1 MLKSVK
7 AYTLAALLTLALIS
21 FFAPRATAQYD
32 GKIQGTI
39 IDFEGKPYPNLSVK
53 IKGEQGNTQETKTD
67 ASGKYVFNALR
78 SGKYMVTIVVPQL
91 QKPYEVPTMVQ
102 SGTPADVNVNFKD
115 ILEKQNPGAA
125 AEYKKR
131 QEDQQKTT
139 GMKEHF
145 NNGVTFLDQER
156 TARAALATTPADQRD
171 AAKQNILDLSN
182 KAVAEFQEAQ
192 KIAPEKDPNHHLFW
206 ARMGESY
213 DLAGRNDEAINAYQ
227 QAVAAKPDNAGYYN
241 NLGNVL
247 ARSGKIDDART
258 AYTKSAELDP
268 PNAGLAWRNFGIS
281 LYQAQRMQEAVEPF
295 KKATEIDPKNAQA
308 WYLLGACLVASADYK
323 QVGDKYDVTLK
334 PGTVEA
340 YQKAIELDGPNGTWG
355 KQAKDGLEQVNQLT
369 GGIETKV
376 GGKKKKQ

>member
-7 AYTLAALLTLALIS
+7 AYTLAGLLTLALVS

-39 IDFEGKPYPNLSVK
+39 MDFEGKPFADLPIK
-53 IKGEQGNTQETKTD
+53 IKGEQGNTQDTKTD
-67 ASGKYVFNALR
+67 KTGKFVFNALR
-78 SGKYMVTIVVPQL
+78 SGKYMVTIAIPQM
-91 QKPYEVPTMVQ
+91 QKPYEVATMVQ
-102 SGTPADVNVNFKD
+102 SGTPAEVNLNFKE
-115 ILEKQNPGAA
+115 ILEKQNPNAA
-125 AEYKKR
+125 AELKK
-131 QEDQQKTT
+131 QKEDQQKTA

-145 NNGVTFLDQER
+145 NNGVAILDQER
-156 TARAALATTPADQRD
+156 TAKAALAATPAAERD

-206 ARMGESY
+206 ARMGEAY
-213 DLAGRNDEAINAYQ
+213 DLAGRNDDAINAYQ

-247 ARSGKIDDART
+247 ARAGKIDDARA

-268 PNAGLAWRNFGIS
+268 ANAGLAWRNFGIS

-295 KKATEIDPKNAQA
+295 KKATEVDPKNAQA

-323 QVGDKYDVTLK
+323 QVGDKYEVTLK

-340 YQKAIELDGPNGTWG
+340 YQKAIELDPNGPWG